1 MKPSYVIKP
10 VKPLTCLCLC
20 IDVSERNQ
28 ILNDGYHLEPIE
40 SPTPISSTEETQTL
54 EDFFVNSSDIDMQG
68 NITVGVY
75 NNNYP
80 STYVYFYR
88 QNFC

>member
-1 MKPSYVIKP
+1 
-10 VKPLTCLCLC
+10 
-20 IDVSERNQ
+20 
-28 ILNDGYHLEPIE
+28 LNDGYHLEPIE

-68 NITVGVY
+68 NISVGVY